1 MAKKKRRQKGR
12 KSALGWVIALLIA
25 ALAIVAAVIVWKQAQ
40 YGASADYYDGLR
52 NIGLLVGGK
61 IA

>member
-1 MAKKKRRQKGR
+1 MAKKKRGR
-12 KSALGWVIALLIA
+12 KSHLGLIIALLIA
-25 ALAIVAAVIVWKQAQ
+25 ALAVVAGVIVWKQMQ

-52 NIGLLVGGK
+52 NIGRLAGGK